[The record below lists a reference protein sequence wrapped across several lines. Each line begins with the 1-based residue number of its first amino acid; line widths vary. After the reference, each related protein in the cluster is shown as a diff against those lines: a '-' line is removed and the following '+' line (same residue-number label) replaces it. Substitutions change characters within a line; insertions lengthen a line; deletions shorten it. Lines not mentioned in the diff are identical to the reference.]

1 MLNIM
6 SLSRE
11 NSDKLKTFIKENN
24 FINNNSDKNS
34 QETYDSSKI
43 DSPSKIFY
51 SIIDNSENL
60 NETLKENLL
69 LKNSEHSFHNTN
81 SRKPNYSNNLNMED
95 QLYDEFNYLLDE

>member
-1 MLNIM
+1 M
-6 SLSRE
+6 SLSRK
-11 NSDKLKTFIKENN
+11 NLDRLKTYIKENKSVN
-24 FINNNSDKNS
+24 HNSKNIPQDTNNSQKFD
-34 QETYDSSKI
+34 D
-43 DSPSKIFY
+43 PSEIFY

-60 NETLKENLL
+60 NETLKENPF